1 MHVIQYQLYHCTL
14 LPPSHLTHL
23 HSPPIPPL
31 THLHSFPSSHLP
43 THLYSPPSPHLTH
56 LHSFPSSTFPHTCTL
71 LPSSHLTHIH
81 SSFLQLVLKNTCP
94 LPIALTDPMIAT
106 ELELTHLHEEMP
118 AVSSGMGVAIW
129 ENVQVLSCDHY
140 FARCCAL
147 MRVTLVSGKLN
158 QVGMSHDGHM
168 TVT

>member
-1 MHVIQYQLYHCTL
+1 MRAGHETKREIRGYTVHVIQYHMCHCLSSHPPISHTCTL
-14 LPPSHLTHL
+14 LPSPILHTYTFSH
-23 HSPPIPPL
+23 PP
-31 THLHSFPSSHLP
+31 
-43 THLYSPPSPHLTH
+43 
-56 LHSFPSSTFPHTCTL
+56 TFPQTCTL
-71 LPSSHLTHIH
+71 LPSSHLTHTR

-106 ELELTHLHEEMP
+106 ELELTRLHEEMP

-147 MRVTLVSGKLN
+147 MRVTLVSGKSN
-158 QVGMSHDGHM
+158 QVGMSHDDHM

>member
-1 MHVIQYQLYHCTL
+1 MRAGHKTRMEIRGYTVHVIQYQLCHCTL
-14 LPPSHLTHL
+14 LPPSHLPHL
-23 HSPPIPPL
+23 HSPPILPSHTPAL
-31 THLHSFPSSHLP
+31 SSH
-43 THLYSPPSPHLTH
+43 PPSYTPTL
-56 LHSFPSSTFPHTCTL
+56 FPI
-71 LPSSHLTHIH
+71 LPSSHLTHTR

-147 MRVTLVSGKLN
+147 MRVTLVSGKSN
-158 QVGMSHDGHM
+158 QVGMSHDDHM